1 MGRHCHRLPREV
13 VDSTSLELLK
23 KPADVAIVDVDFGG
37 LGSAGGMV
45 GLDTG
50 GLLQPEQF
58 CGVEVE

>member
-1 MGRHCHRLPREV
+1 M